1 MVLKVSGRT
10 NTPAEMTDDAAVVET
25 VAQTA
30 EVGQEVLEGTVVDS
44 EDSVGS
50 AGVDQGAEAEVE
62 TQAEAEVDT
71 QAQAEAA
78 VEAELEQEEPEHVV
92 EEEAGEKATAD
103 NTASE
108 SVTAVATLD
117 RSTAIV
123 IPREP
128 GAAENF
134 FKNMIDELIGDG
146 QEGLEMGY
154 GVFPV
159 ISLDKGEF
167 KVGDMDVGDDDFEGV
182 PLMSKPKYAYRQTNV
197 PEKEAEV
204 LFADSDRAHL
214 EEGGAVAERLAEWR
228 VKFPESSFD
237 IKKYQDVFL
246 YLTRF
251 PGNPVLEGQLVQ
263 LSVAPTSVKVYTRAC
278 LTAKGKGRSPHE
290 TVFKIGV
297 GDKIRGEFDYYPWS
311 FECIGSCKK
320 LGVEVSFGTKVD
332 EDF

>member
-25 VAQTA
+25 VVTTT
-30 EVGQEVLEGTVVDS
+30 EVGQEVLEGTLVDS
-44 EDSVGS
+44 EGSVGS
-50 AGVDQGAEAEVE
+50 TGVDQGVEAEVE

-71 QAQAEAA
+71 QAQADAG
-78 VEAELEQEEPEHVV
+78 VEAELDQEELEHVV
-92 EEEAGEKATAD
+92 EEEAGEKAKAV

-108 SVTAVATLD
+108 SVTAVATLNS
-117 RSTAIV
+117 STAV
-123 IPREP
+123 AIPREP

-134 FKNMIDELIGDG
+134 FKNMIEELIGDG

-167 KVGDMDVGDDDFEGV
+167 KVGDEDISDDDFEGV

-204 LFADSDRAHL
+204 VFADSDRAHL
-214 EEGGAVAERLAEWR
+214 VEGGPVAERLAEWK
-228 VKFPESSFD
+228 VKFPESAYD
-237 IKKYQDVFL
+237 IKKYQDVFFFV
-246 YLTRF
+246 TRL
-251 PGNPVLEGQLVQ
+251 PAKPVLEGQLVQ

-278 LTAKGKGRSPHE
+278 LTAKGKGRAPHE
-290 TVFKIGV
+290 TVFKVGV
-297 GDKIRGEFDYYPWS
+297 GEKIRGDFDYYPWS